1 MLLRMSIFCCNFA
14 AAMNEGVRYYKD
26 LWSDEKV
33 TPTMLMSLAQRIY
46 ENRENGHSDGLRLL
60 VESTTNPVECTME
73 NHFIMCFFLHNAEQY
88 RQILLQDVRED
99 CQASDFEHFPM
110 ALRNGCF
117 DIYLES
123 RVRNWQAQSAKM
135 NIAIRPLTE
144 LECFRYL
151 FVFEDEC
158 HKKLLSQA
166 PNAFIKQLME
176 YYMMYFSTVIK
187 DKYPNEEN
195 LVLLRKLTA
204 APAPTQHRE
213 YCEYI
218 NREKLAEQG
227 MYTLDEFEDMFA
239 KATQD
244 KAPQLAAFL
253 KKYEQLKIL
262 DFKGHDRKQIYKNL
276 RAHFPQMRYYS
287 YTNFTLYY

>member
-14 AAMNEGVRYYKD
+14 AVMNEGVRYYKD

-46 ENRENGHSDGLRLL
+46 ENRENGHSDALRLL

-117 DIYLES
+117 DIYLQS

>member
-1 MLLRMSIFCCNFA
+1 MRMSIFCCNFA

-60 VESTTNPVECTME
+60 VDSTTNPVECTME

-117 DIYLES
+117 DIYLQS

-135 NIAIRPLTE
+135 NKAIRPLTE
-144 LECFRYL
+144 LECFRFL
-151 FVFEDEC
+151 FVFEEEC

-204 APAPTQHRE
+204 APAPAQHRE

-276 RAHFPQMRYYS
+276 RAHFPQMRHYS